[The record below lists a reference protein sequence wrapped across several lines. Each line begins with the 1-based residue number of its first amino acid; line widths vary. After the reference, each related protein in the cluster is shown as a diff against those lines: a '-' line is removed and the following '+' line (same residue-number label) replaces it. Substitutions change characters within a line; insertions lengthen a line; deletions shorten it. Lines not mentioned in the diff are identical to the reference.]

1 MAEATA
7 AAAPEMQK
15 GQISVETENIFPIIK
30 QFLYNDQEIFLR
42 ELVSNAVDATSK
54 VKAAASKGDFDGEL
68 GDLTIHVAVDKDA
81 RTITISDAGIGMS
94 REEVEKYLNQV
105 AFSSAGDF
113 LEKYKDNLN
122 VIGKFGLGFYSAFMV
137 ADKVT
142 VVTKSY
148 QDGTDYVAWEC
159 EGKPEYAIGT
169 AEGRRGGVSG
179 RGTDVIL
186 HVSEDAGEYLD
197 EAKIEG
203 LLKKYCR
210 FLPVPIQMGMRTEV
224 EYETVPKL
232 DDAGEPVTDDEGAE
246 QTEEKKI
253 ETEVANVINTTD
265 PIWKK
270 NPADLSDDDYRAFY
284 KELHPYKPDPLFWI
298 HLNIDYPFDLTG
310 VLYFPPLQNQFEVQ
324 QNNIA
329 LYSNQ
334 VYVTDE
340 VKDIVPE
347 FLMFLHG
354 VIDSPDIPL
363 NVSRSALQSD
373 RQVKQITGYISKK
386 VAEKLGEIFKN
397 DRADFEAKWR
407 DLGPVIKYGMLTD
420 DKFFDRAKKFAVVR
434 DLDEKYYTL
443 DELKEAIKDKQT
455 DKHDKVV
462 ALYTNS
468 ADEHASYI
476 DAARGRD
483 YTVLELGHVIDNH
496 WVQSLE
502 QKGDYGFTFVRVD
515 SDTIDKLVQKDEER
529 ESVLSEEQQAAVK
542 TLFEGVT
549 KEDSGMVQVSALSPD
564 DLPVVITR
572 NEFMRRMT
580 EMQAMQGG
588 PGGGMQMPE
597 YYNVVVNSNHPL
609 VAEKLANAEGDYG
622 EMLAKQLVDL
632 AKLNQGLLKGK
643 ALADF
648 VKRSVEG
655 LG

>member
-7 AAAPEMQK
+7 TPEMTK
-15 GQISVETENIFPIIK
+15 GHISVETENIFPIIK

-54 VKAAASKGDFDGEL
+54 LKAAARKGDFSGEM
-68 GDLTIHVAVDKDA
+68 GDLTIQVKVDEDA
-81 RTITISDAGIGMS
+81 KTITISDAGIGMT

-137 ADKVT
+137 AEKVEVLT
-142 VVTKSY
+142 RSY
-148 QDGTDYVAWEC
+148 ESDTIVRWEC
-159 EGKPEYAIGT
+159 EGKPEYMIGT
-169 AEGRRGGVSG
+169 AAERAGLIEG

-186 HVSEDAGEYLD
+186 HINEDAEEYLD
-197 EAKIEG
+197 QDKIES

-210 FLPVPIQMGMRTEV
+210 FLPVPIQFGMRTDV
-224 EYETVPKL
+224 DYETVTETVTEK
-232 DDAGEPVTDDEGAE
+232 DDDGNEKEVEKET
-246 QTEEKKI
+246 EKKI
-253 ETEVANVINTTD
+253 ETEVANVINTVD

-270 NPADLSDDDYRAFY
+270 NPADLTDEDYKAFY
-284 KELHPYKPDPLFWI
+284 KELHPYGPNPLFWI
-298 HLNIDYPFDLTG
+298 HLNIDYPFNLTG

-324 QNNIA
+324 KNNIA

-373 RQVKQITGYISKK
+373 RQVKQITGYITKK
-386 VAEKLGEIFKN
+386 VAEKLHEIFKN
-397 DRADFEAKWR
+397 DRADYESKWK

-420 DKFFDRAKKFAVVR
+420 DKFFDRATKFSLVKE
-434 DLDEKYYTL
+434 LDGTFFTL
-443 DELKEAIKDKQT
+443 EELKEAIKDNQT

-483 YTVLELGHVIDNH
+483 YKVLELGHIIDNH
-496 WVQSLE
+496 WVQQVE
-502 QKGDYGFTFVRVD
+502 MKGDYGFTFVRVD

-529 ESVLSEEQQAAVK
+529 ESVLSEDQQKAVK
-542 TLFEGVT
+542 ELFEQATAGG
-549 KEDSGMVQVSALSPD
+549 SGQVQLQPMSPD
-564 DLPVVITR
+564 DLPVVVTR

-588 PGGGMQMPE
+588 GGMSMPE
-597 YYNVVVNSNHPL
+597 YYNVVVNTNHPL
-609 VAEKLANAEGDYG
+609 VADKLANAEAEYG
-622 EMLAKQLVDL
+622 AVLAKQLTDL

-643 ALADF
+643 DLAAF

-655 LG
+655 LSA